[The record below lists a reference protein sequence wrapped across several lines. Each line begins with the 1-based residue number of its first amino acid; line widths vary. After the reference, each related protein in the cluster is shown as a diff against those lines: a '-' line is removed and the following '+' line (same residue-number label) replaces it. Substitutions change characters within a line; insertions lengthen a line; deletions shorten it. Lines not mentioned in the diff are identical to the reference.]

1 MTMAT
6 FGSVEYKVV
15 TGTVAAI
22 ATFNTAV
29 ETQVNL
35 GYVMLTPATIDA
47 TGVNIAQV
55 MIKGSA
61 SSFTQS
67 WAITIAPTV
76 GAAGAGVFT
85 IAGDVVKEFVVGFK
99 FSVVGSTGNDKSY
112 TVSAQPTFS
121 TNTTIPVKEAVASAV
136 VDGTILQYAP

>member
-1 MTMAT
+1 MAT

-15 TGTVAAI
+15 VGTVASI

-35 GYVMLTPATIDA
+35 GYVMLAPATVDS
-47 TGVNIAQV
+47 TGVNITQV
-55 MIKGSA
+55 MIKGGA

-67 WAITIAPTV
+67 WPITIAPTT
-76 GAAGAGVFT
+76 GAAGSGSFT
-85 IAGDVVKEFVVGFK
+85 IAGDVVKDFVVGFR

-112 TVSAQPTFS
+112 TVRAQPTFS